1 MSSQRVR
8 AAEQIPARAAPQ
20 IPAGSR
26 SASEADRSLLH

>member
-8 AAEQIPARAAPQ
+8 AAEQIPAW
-20 IPAGSR
+20 SR